1 MVVMFK
7 TWLLCSLW
15 VITVRLG
22 CPVHCWKDQPWW
34 EMIVWIHRSWERECV
49 CDHEEVTQSLS
60 NTVVF
65 VNSLAP
71 ALFFSLIPPS
81 VVIFLVNV
89 DISFR
94 HHLYAFFFLSCL
106 FLSRRPRPPHPD
118 RRGNS
123 HSAVTSKWFHPLPV
137 FQLMMCRLPSSFD
150 VEWSCMC
157 VRWERRRRKNKVGP
171 EIRKNP
177 HVLLLDDYESI
188 QKSCV
193 FHVLSER
200 RVHWRFEG
208 PPV

>member
-1 MVVMFK
+1 MGDDCLNPSLMR
-7 TWLLCSLW
+7 TWVC
-15 VITVRLG
+15 V
-22 CPVHCWKDQPWW
+22 
-34 EMIVWIHRSWERECV
+34 RSWRSHPVPVKHCCV
-49 CDHEEVTQSLS
+49 CQLS
-60 NTVVF
+60 SSCIV
-65 VNSLAP
+65 
-71 ALFFSLIPPS
+71 
-81 VVIFLVNV
+81 
-89 DISFR
+89 
-94 HHLYAFFFLSCL
+94 FFFNSPISCYLSGKCWHFISPSFVRFFFFFSCL